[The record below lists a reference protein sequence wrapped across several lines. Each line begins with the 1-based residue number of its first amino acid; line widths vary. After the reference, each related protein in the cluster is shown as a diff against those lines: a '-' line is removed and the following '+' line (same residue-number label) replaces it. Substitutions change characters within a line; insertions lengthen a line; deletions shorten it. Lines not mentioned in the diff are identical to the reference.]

1 MRCTSLIVLAA
12 TGVLASIPASAADA
26 DLKALREEIA
36 QMKQAYE
43 QRIKALESR
52 LEKAET
58 TVVKAEASA
67 TEAQASARQVAARPA
82 PANAFNP
89 EISLILQGRYKDM
102 KEVPERIITGF
113 WPAAGHGGGSGE
125 ANQRGFSLDHSELV
139 FGANIDPWWRGQL
152 MLGVRDEEVEVEEAW
167 VQTLAIGH
175 GIGLKGGRVRS
186 GLGYLNE
193 QHAHAWDFSDAPLM
207 YTVMFGEHASYAQDG
222 LQLKWVAPTET
233 FIELG
238 AEIGRGAEFPGTDR
252 NKNGTNNGAIFAH
265 VGGDVG
271 ASNNW
276 RAGVS
281 YLRTRAKDREA
292 HFEDVGGLEA
302 QGVFDGDSRTWIAD
316 FVWKW
321 APEGNPKYR
330 NFKLQGEWFQRR
342 EEGTLNCLDEV
353 LVGNACDPGLVGA
366 SVLSDYKTRQSG
378 WYLQGVYQFTPN
390 LRAGLRYDR
399 LDSGHRDFGINAANL
414 VVDNYNPSRSSL
426 MADYSWSEFARVRLQ
441 FAQDKSMQGV
451 TDNQV
456 TLQYI
461 MSLGAHGAH
470 KF

>member
-1 MRCTSLIVLAA
+1 
-12 TGVLASIPASAADA
+12 
-26 DLKALREEIA
+26 
-36 QMKQAYE
+36 
-43 QRIKALESR
+43 
-52 LEKAET
+52 
-58 TVVKAEASA
+58 
-67 TEAQASARQVAARPA
+67 
-82 PANAFNP
+82 
-89 EISLILQGRYKDM
+89 
-102 KEVPERIITGF
+102 VPERIITGF
-113 WPAAGHGGGSGE
+113 WPAAGHDHGGGSGE

-152 MLGVRDEEVEVEEAW
+152 MLGVRDKEVEVEEAW

-252 NKNGTNNGAIFAH
+252 NKNGAGNATLFAH
-265 VGGDVG
+265 VGGDLD

-321 APEGNPKYR
+321 APEGNAKHR

-342 EEGTLNCLDEV
+342 EEGTLNCLDEN

-390 LRAGLRYDR
+390 WRAGLRYDR
-399 LDSGHRDFGINAANL
+399 LDSGNRDFGINAANL

-441 FAQDKSMQGV
+441 FAQDKSMQGL